1 MKSSLQSTLKNE
13 SKDNSLMDY
22 EIQSKDAIIR
32 KLNAELNELKFKQG
46 SIDEKQIL
54 LNNQKT

>member
-32 KLNAELNELKFKQG
+32 KLNAELNELKFK
-46 SIDEKQIL
+46 
-54 LNNQKT
+54 